1 MNNVTC
7 TAPLNSIL
15 IDTNKGVR
23 PCCYYQAG
31 FLGNIKEHTISEII
45 SNNAWT
51 KLKQQ
56 MRDNEWPDGC
66 LLCKSNEE
74 SFGTSLRQVYLN
86 DIPVDNLENDH
97 LNHIEFNGSNICNLA
112 CVHCHSLYSSKWQTE
127 RNKIIKLTESFD
139 DTRKQNTFKLHPI
152 IDLPDSDGESIR
164 KMHLPNPDLV
174 LENIK
179 KLDLT
184 YVRTFSFRGGEPFLN
199 SETTTILN
207 YADSLGLLD
216 KINVSV
222 TTNGTYIT
230 DEIIE
235 LLKKC
240 KSIHINL
247 SIDGIGELF
256 NYIRYG
262 DAKFENI
269 EHTISKLN
277 EVPNLKILVS
287 VASMNYNAFS
297 LIDIR
302 DWTIEMSKKYNKVY
316 SMPGFNNCVINPNYL
331 SLPTLSNKTR
341 KELIKFYTTNS
352 IADEFVHVIQLLDN
366 EYSGDEI
373 HKQWVEYTDLME
385 TLRGNSITSIVPQL
399 KKELRRN

>member
-31 FLGNIKEHTISEII
+31 FLGNIREHTISEIM

-66 LLCKSNEE
+66 LLCKSNEG

-112 CVHCHSLYSSKWQTE
+112 CVHCHSLYSSKWQIE
-127 RNKIIKLTESFD
+127 RNKVIKLTESFD
-139 DTRKQNTFKLHPI
+139 DNRKQSTFKLHPI

-164 KMHLPNPDLV
+164 KVHLPNPDLV

-207 YADSLGLLD
+207 YADSLDLLD

-287 VASMNYNAFS
+287 VASMNYNAFN
-297 LIDIR
+297 LVEIR

-316 SMPGFNNCVINPNYL
+316 SMPGFNNCVINPEYL
-331 SLPTLSNKTR
+331 SLPTLLDETR
-341 KELIKFYTTNS
+341 KHLIEYYTTNS
-352 IADEFVHVIQLLDN
+352 ISDEFVHVIKLLGN

-385 TLRGNSITSIVPQL
+385 SIRNNSIIDIVPQL
-399 KKELRRN
+399 KKELGRN